1 MKETLQDL
9 KTRRSCRKYKPDQIS
24 EEQLNEI
31 LEAGTY
37 APTGMGAQ
45 CPVIVVIQDKK
56 TRDYVSELNAKV
68 LDRKSTRLNSS
79 HRHTSRMPSSA

>member
-9 KTRRSCRKYKPDQIS
+9 KTRRSCRKYRQEQIK
-24 EEQLNEI
+24 EEELQAI

-45 CPVIVVIQDKK
+45 SPIMVVVQDKK
-56 TRDYVSELNAKV
+56 VIKCKGTWQ
-68 LDRKSTRLNSS
+68 
-79 HRHTSRMPSSA
+79 

>member
-9 KTRRSCRKYKPDQIS
+9 KTRRSCRKYRQEQIS
-24 EEQLNEI
+24 DDKLNEI

-37 APTGMGAQ
+37 APTGIGAQ

-56 TRDYVSELNAKV
+56 TRDYVSQLNARV
-68 LDRKSTRLNSS
+68 AGSTSFCKSKRDLNL
-79 HRHTSRMPSSA
+79 

>member
-37 APTGMGAQ
+37 ARQEWGHN
-45 CPVIVVIQDKK
+45 V
-56 TRDYVSELNAKV
+56 RSL
-68 LDRKSTRLNSS
+68 L
-79 HRHTSRMPSSA
+79 